1 VERLWLLSASD
12 LDILKT
18 NIIFCLSFWNSKD
31 VVEVL
36 SLMQPMFV
44 LSLSWRSYLHKES
57 LLCEFLYSPASWS
70 WSWCISHFLCAGGSL
85 DKEQRCRVTLLK
97 EPPLNLSLQVVIDC
111 VEDIVVLLQ
120 VWCERF
126 GSLFGVTNLGVSD
139 PFRCQLKCRGGDR
152 CSWN

>member
-1 VERLWLLSASD
+1 MPCDLAEGATVEFVSGSSDRL
-12 LDILKT
+12 
-18 NIIFCLSFWNSKD
+18 C
-31 VVEVL
+31 
-36 SLMQPMFV
+36 
-44 LSLSWRSYLHKES
+44 
-57 LLCEFLYSPASWS
+57 
-70 WSWCISHFLCAGGSL
+70 
-85 DKEQRCRVTLLK
+85 
-97 EPPLNLSLQVVIDC
+97 VIDC